1 MTSLTIDHPILS
13 PTGSDSAVRRAAESQ
28 EGTGKSRAQPA
39 VRDAEPQVLTSQM
52 DRGQW
57 RVLRYL

>member
-13 PTGSDSAVRRAAESQ
+13 PTGSDSAVRRAPESR
-28 EGTGKSRAQPA
+28 EDTGKSLATSVA
-39 VRDAEPQVLTSQM
+39 RDAEPKVLASQL